1 MVAACGKQRMA
12 AAAAV
17 TLQLLLLAATHAAAP
32 AAASHGRLVHIEQEP
47 ALASDAQHP
56 DAAQGGRSLHH
67 SSGRRGR
74 LQRQQQP
81 REQRGQ
87 PDTTSGLVP
96 TRQLR
101 AVRLPHAQPGTDTR
115 DIDARIT
122 SHWQEV
128 TAICPDLAYR
138 SCEGVDRSLW
148 TDVYQTQVVD
158 FNFYGLGQ
166 WSTFKLVTFDHHRR
180 RRDRGGDSWHVL
192 LRDRRQ
198 ELKVPARVFDEGNG
212 ERSGGK
218 SREEKRRG
226 RGLWARNLVK
236 VVGKETS
243 SRSTDA
249 QATAVLLRDRWQRLK
264 VPAWSTIRASVRC
277 KGVRDGQSGI

>member
-32 AAASHGRLVHIEQEP
+32 AAASHGRLVHIEQGP
-47 ALASDAQHP
+47 SFASDAQHP
-56 DAAQGGRSLHH
+56 DPAQGGRSLHH
-67 SSGRRGR
+67 SSGHQ
-74 LQRQQQP
+74 LQRQQHH
-81 REQRGQ
+81 REQHGQ
-87 PDTTSGLVP
+87 PASSSGLLP

-101 AVRLPHAQPGTDTR
+101 AVRLPHAQPGTNTR

-212 ERSGGK
+212 ESSRGK
-218 SREEKRRG
+218 SREEKRQGRRG
-226 RGLWARNLVK
+226 WARK
-236 VVGKETS
+236 AVGAAGKQTFFLIRILS
-243 SRSTDA
+243 GVQARS
-249 QATAVLLRDRWQRLK
+249 V
-264 VPAWSTIRASVRC
+264 C
-277 KGVRDGQSGI
+277 C

>member
-1 MVAACGKQRMA
+1 MVAACGTQRMA

-32 AAASHGRLVHIEQEP
+32 AAASRGDLLHVEQEP
-47 ALASDAQHP
+47 ALVSDAQHP
-56 DAAQGGRSLHH
+56 DAAHGGRSLHH
-67 SSGRRGR
+67 SSGRQLHG
-74 LQRQQQP
+74 QQQHH
-81 REQRGQ
+81 EQHDQ
-87 PDTTSGLVP
+87 LASSSGLP
-96 TRQLR
+96 PMRQLR
-101 AVRLPHAQPGTDTR
+101 AVRLPQAQPAANTR

-148 TDVYQTQVVD
+148 TDVHQTQVVD

-212 ERSGGK
+212 ESSGVK
-218 SREEKRRG
+218 SRREKG
-226 RGLWARNLVK
+226 REMGVWARKPVWEQ
-236 VVGKETS
+236 G
-243 SRSTDA
+243 
-249 QATAVLLRDRWQRLK
+249 QQRKL
-264 VPAWSTIRASVRC
+264 SQ
-277 KGVRDGQSGI
+277 GV